1 MKIIGI
7 GGTNGSGKDTVGQTL
22 AERHNWLFVSISDI
36 LRDELNHRGQPIE
49 RKNLRHLSAE
59 WRRELGLGALID
71 KALEAFRRQEELHNL
86 GGLAIASLRNYG
98 EADRVHELGGKVI
111 WVDADPEVR
120 YKRISARVRSDE
132 DRKTYEE
139 FLKDEQAE
147 MQHFEGDKATLNLQ
161 GVKER
166 ADIVIENSGSD
177 IEAFKDEAEKALKSV
192 LSS

>member
-166 ADIVIENSGSD
+166 TDIVIENSGSD

>member
-1 MKIIGI
+1 MKIVGI

-166 ADIVIENSGSD
+166 TDIVIENSGSD

>member
-86 GGLAIASLRNYG
+86 GGFAIASLRNYG

-166 ADIVIENSGSD
+166 TDIVIENSGSD